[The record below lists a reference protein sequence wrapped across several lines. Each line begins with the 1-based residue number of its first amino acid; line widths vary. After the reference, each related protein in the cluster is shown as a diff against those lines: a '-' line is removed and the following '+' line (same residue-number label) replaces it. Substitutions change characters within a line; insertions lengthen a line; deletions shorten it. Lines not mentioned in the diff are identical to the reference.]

1 MEPIMIISYTLNLFF
16 GYYVGSDLHNY
27 IKFCSNFE
35 EIKRKLDD
43 LNIIKLRLDV
53 IDHNIKSLNKS

>member
-1 MEPIMIISYTLNLFF
+1 MESIMINKLHIKSIF
-16 GYYVGSDLHNY
+16 GYYVGSDFSNY
-27 IKFCSNFE
+27 INFCSNFE

-43 LNIIKLRLDV
+43 LNIIKSRLDV